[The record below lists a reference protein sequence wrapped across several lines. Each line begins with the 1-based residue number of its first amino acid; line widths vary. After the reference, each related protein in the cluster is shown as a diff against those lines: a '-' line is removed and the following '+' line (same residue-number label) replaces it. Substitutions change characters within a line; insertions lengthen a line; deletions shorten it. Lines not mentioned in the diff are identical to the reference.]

1 MGQPGRGKPLK
12 VGLHNCKLCLVH
24 QTKSVLTED
33 VQFGPCP
40 PSTENNPRSLH
51 SMMDKLVLIFQLV
64 VIIQTSTAQ
73 TNDEDGQ
80 CLSICSNSWPDTR
93 GPAGPPGQPGAPG
106 IAGPVGRQG
115 QPGVIG
121 PAGTQGVK
129 GEPGYKGEIGSIGQ
143 PGTGVKGQTGR
154 PGKVGPQGA
163 KGDKGVNGLNGTDGF
178 HGVKGDNGMEGL
190 RGPVGPSGVKGDK
203 GTVGMKGSVG
213 LTGVKGEK
221 GEIPTQVKVAFS
233 VARQNGMSGTG
244 SEQTITYTHSIL
256 QENANIDINTGV
268 FTCQVPGIYYFSFTF
283 FSYSGKYLLIA
294 LKLNNDDKFVIYQTS
309 LSGHRMQ
316 SQSGMLHLDQSD
328 QVKLVLGA
336 NTIYRFH
343 YRGNSHCNT
352 FNGYLIS

>member
-1 MGQPGRGKPLK
+1 
-12 VGLHNCKLCLVH
+12 
-24 QTKSVLTED
+24 
-33 VQFGPCP
+33 
-40 PSTENNPRSLH
+40 
-51 SMMDKLVLIFQLV
+51 MDKLVLILQLV

-73 TNDEDGQ
+73 INQNGQ

-233 VARQNGMSGTG
+233 VARQSSMFGTS
-244 SEQTITYTHSIL
+244 SEQTITYSHSIV

-283 FSYSGKYLLIA
+283 LSYSGKKLWIA
-294 LKLNNDDKFVIYQTS
+294 LKLNNEYKFLISQTS
-309 LSGHRMQ
+309 QSEYRMQ
-316 SQSGMLHLDQSD
+316 SQSGMLHLDQGN

-336 NTIYRFH
+336 STSYRFH
-343 YRGNSHCNT
+343 YYTGGNSHYGNT